1 MKSGHR
7 EFLGFLKKIL
17 LFIIILLILDF
28 ALGFVFRKMVARTRY
43 GKFGGNINYI
53 LEYKPE
59 MLLIGNSRMGRH
71 VNPQILSEGLDKTV
85 FNGGMD
91 SIDIYFQITFLK
103 YLLEKGYKPEKVIL
117 EISRR
122 NFREKLYR
130 DFENLLVFS
139 DSKAVKDQYIRISP
153 FNRMKLLLRS
163 YAFNSK
169 IEYILKEM
177 IRPEDKE
184 YILGYKP
191 VKGCKIS
198 SDEKP
203 VEEGID
209 YNKQIVDY
217 HIEFFV
223 LCRENEIELALMES
237 PIYVTETQDYPER
250 ITEYISKNSLEFM
263 QSDKMFHESDFRR
276 EDFYDYGHLNAQGAE
291 KFSNKLLS
299 YMLERKQGNETN
311 ND

>member
-7 EFLGFLKKIL
+7 ELLNFLKKIL

-28 ALGFVFRKMVARTRY
+28 ALGFVFRKMVAKTRY

-59 MLLIGNSRMGRH
+59 ILLMGNSRMGRH
-71 VNPQILSEGLDKTV
+71 VNPQILAEGLDKTV

-91 SIDIYFQITFLK
+91 SIDIYFQITLLK
-103 YLLEKGYKPEKVIL
+103 YFIENGYKPDRIIL
-117 EISRR
+117 EFSRR
-122 NFREKLYR
+122 NFNEKLYR

-139 DSKAVKDQYIRISP
+139 DCKAVKDQYIRISP
-153 FNRMKLLLRS
+153 FNRLKLLLRS

-191 VKGCKIS
+191 VKGCRIKTGK
-198 SDEKP
+198 KP
-203 VEEGID
+203 EED
-209 YNKQIVDY
+209 DNLYNDKIVDY
-217 HIEFFV
+217 YIEFFE
-223 LCRENEIELALMES
+223 LCRDSDIKLTLMES
-237 PIYVTETQDYPER
+237 PTYIKDSRQYPPK
-250 ITEYISKNSLEFM
+250 IIEYIE
-263 QSDKMFHESDFRR
+263 SDKISIMKSTELFSENDFSR
-276 EDFYDYGHLNAQGAE
+276 EDFYDYGHLNAAGAD
-291 KFSNKLLS
+291 KFSKILLS
-299 YMLERKQGNETN
+299 HMKGSGYNEEN
-311 ND
+311 